1 LGKQKI
7 GLKTYIGF
15 LSAVKEFTSV
25 QRYGGQYG
33 YLFNDGKKE
42 NLD

>member
-25 QRYGGQYG
+25 QRYGRQYG
-33 YLFNDGKKE
+33 HLFDDGEKE
-42 NLD
+42 NLE